1 MGLGDSYASFPEHF
15 CRNSSKEIALLLKN
29 FFKYNLFCEESVH
42 KRDFWV
48 VRVLNA
54 LWIQGLFEMCVSNV
68 TFLFSAFIVCLYLS

>member
-1 MGLGDSYASFPEHF
+1 MLHF
-15 CRNSSKEIALLLKN
+15 QNISAEIQVRKLPYYLN